1 MRCNVFLSRPSVAV
15 VVVVLVLVTHMPVRT
30 VFAQGF
36 QSPSVLITG
45 SNRGI
50 GLEFVK
56 QYAAKGWFVIATTR
70 RPAEAQRLREIADAN
85 ENVVIE
91 HLDVTDRPQIA
102 ALAARYKGRPIDLLI
117 NNAGVS
123 GDFMGPSQAFGSLDY
138 EQADNFMA
146 VNAIAA
152 LRVTEAL
159 YENVKMS
166 RQKKVVAITA
176 LLGVHSINYGGFS
189 GAYWYRISK
198 AALNA
203 AMANLARDAAKD
215 GVIVT
220 LLTPGEVRVEKV
232 ADNPNPRFIE
242 PEVSIKGMIEVI
254 DDLAPTDAGAI
265 IRYNGR
271 RYDF

>member
-1 MRCNVFLSRPSVAV
+1 MSFNAFLSRPTCAV
-15 VVVVLVLVTHMPVRT
+15 VIIVFVLLTHMGVGT
-30 VFAQGF
+30 VFAQGVEP
-36 QSPSVLITG
+36 PSVLITG

-70 RPAEAQRLREIADAN
+70 KPMQAQRLGEIAHAN

-91 HLDVTDRPQIA
+91 RLDVTNGTHIA
-102 ALAARYKGRPIDLLI
+102 ALAAKYEGRPIDLLI

-138 EQADNFMA
+138 EQMDNFMS
-146 VNAIAA
+146 VNAIAP

-159 YENVKMS
+159 YENVRMS
-166 RQKKVVAITA
+166 DQKKVVAITA
-176 LLGVHSINYGGFS
+176 LLGVHSFNYGGFS
-189 GAYWYRISK
+189 GAYWYKVSK

-203 AMANLARDAAKD
+203 AMANLAREAAED

-220 LLTPGEVRVEKV
+220 LLTPGEVKVEKV
-232 ADNPNPRFIE
+232 GDNPGPRFIE
-242 PEVSIKGMIEVI
+242 PAVSIKGMIKVI
-254 DDLAPTDAGAI
+254 DGLTPNDAGAI

-271 RYDF
+271 RYEF